1 MRAGDIILTIHHFLI
16 YGGWAPIWVV
26 DFFLRNVLPFKRRME
41 RGKHFRWTARLFGPY
56 MSYHV
61 PRLVLAFSTLP
72 LMMATHVSWPVDVFY
87 VYLSSAAAFD
97 WITGSDDPPW
107 RRWKESAS
115 AALKKLRIAPAP
127 QPVID
132 V

>member
-1 MRAGDIILTIHHFLI
+1 MIVWPLLCGLHSTLVH
-16 YGGWAPIWVV
+16 GGWALLWVA
-26 DFFLRNVLPFKRRME
+26 DFFLRNVQPHRRRME
-41 RGKHFRWTARLFGPY
+41 RGKHFKWMIRAFGPL
-56 MSYHV
+56 SYHA
-61 PRLVLAFSTLP
+61 PRMVLATVLLP
-72 LMMATHVSWPVDVFY
+72 PVMITGAAWPIDVFY
-87 VYLSSAAAFD
+87 GYLVATTSVD

-127 QPVID
+127 RPVID

>member
-1 MRAGDIILTIHHFLI
+1 MRVGDIILTIHHFLVH
-16 YGGWAPIWVV
+16 GGWAPLWIV
-26 DFFLRNVLPFKRRME
+26 DFFLRNVQPHRRRME
-41 RGKHFRWTARLFGPY
+41 RGKHFKWMARAFGPL
-56 MSYHV
+56 SYHA
-61 PRLVLAFSTLP
+61 PRMVLATAMLP
-72 LMMATHVSWPVDVFY
+72 PMMLTDAVWPIDAFYGYLVATTSV
-87 VYLSSAAAFD
+87 D
-97 WITGSDDPPW
+97 WITGSEDPPW